1 MASLGHDGSE
11 GANLSLTRRLTGKPS
26 HPQPLPPPSHPRD
39 SLRSNKRRA
48 QAEKL
53 LADASV
59 RQRELQLRQRRA
71 VHLRQRRRYR
81 STEATRNGGDDT
93 QATDAP
99 RGKTQESFFGLLFSL
114 AAHKSRWQRW
124 TENSGCDWRSRIGGT
139 VPWPSRWPFGFGDW
153 EETDV
158 AQGAPD
164 LPSPRDRAHA
174 RVRSSD
180 PSEHLSSD
188 LTCSPRTLHLPALVL
203 PDALQSPASSKTPR
217 FSPIFSTDQ
226 EEHIPS
232 PDSSRGGEDLGCCD
246 ARAQPTQNAAPI
258 LDKGACRDCRR
269 SNKPSPFEQRLP
281 RGSSLAA
288 RPTRTLSFK
297 TEPFVAVTLDLSPLT
312 SNNSPPSSPLSST
325 MAEDVLP
332 LEGTCVQ
339 RRSSAASALQ
349 SPYAGSSA
357 APPSPSSCYVLSAP
371 LSCGSSPNLL
381 SWSSL
386 SPCDPASLGRS
397 ARKNSGRPA
406 GEVGGA
412 CVPGANEA
420 GSKGSSVSPFLREP
434 LPPFFLQEEPTPA
447 MVEAFYQFIEV
458 AHDIRQTVLLE
469 INVSS
474 RRRSRS
480 GGDLAT
486 VAEEVSAPEAAH
498 VLEEPSS
505 SLEVEELAG
514 TYRLLRF
521 LQGYDFN
528 VSEAAQAYKRH
539 VVWRITQR
547 IDNTMRDFILREM
560 VLPLTPEK
568 AADHAAVSRNF
579 PNNQLLR
586 RSKPTERVSE
596 TKSSRTAEGREGR
609 RATVSRERPLHSFET
624 VTSRGPGLPFA
635 PDAKNRDES
644 KGDEKTLN
652 EQQDFICRYGSA
664 SSAASSSTAA
674 SSCISS
680 SSFNLFSSSPGSS
693 FACGPS
699 GCSGEVASP
708 PDSNRFSFASP
719 TVTPQILLDRQGNI
733 ITVAR
738 PGLLD
743 ERRLFEDVSEDTFL
757 KWHCYQLEFRNILLD
772 RLSRQKGRLVQ
783 ATSILD
789 LEGLSARS
797 INRHALGILR
807 QLIYVTSENYPESL
821 SHIFFINTPR
831 LFSAV
836 WGTLQG
842 WLKERTVAKIHL
854 LEGDYEAELHK
865 YIDPACL
872 PPSLGGVCTSPL
884 ACIRTFS
891 KTELLSARLGG
902 CHSIL
907 HIGARRREHVDFEVP
922 KGACLSWAWVLVEHD
937 VSFQVKWRPAV
948 GNEERPMLE
957 MKKHQG
963 NQVVRGSI
971 KADQDGTVSLI
982 FDNSWGLFSHRT
994 IFYKVNLEDSAT
1006 PASCS

>member
-1 MASLGHDGSE
+1 MASLGHDGTE
-11 GANLSLTRRLTGKPS
+11 GANLSLGRRLTGKPS
-26 HPQPLPPPSHPRD
+26 PPQPLPPPTHPLD
-39 SLRSNKRRA
+39 SPRSNERRA
-48 QAEKL
+48 QAEK

-71 VHLRQRRRYR
+71 VHQKQRRRYR
-81 STEATRNGGDDT
+81 STEATRNGGNDS

-99 RGKTQESFFGLLFSL
+99 RGRTQESFLGLLFSL
-114 AAHKSRWQRW
+114 SAHKSRWQRW

-139 VPWPSRWPFGFGDW
+139 VSWPSRWPFGFGDS

-164 LPSPRDRAHA
+164 LPLKDRAHA
-174 RVRSSD
+174 RGRSSD
-180 PSEHLSSD
+180 PAEHFSSD

-203 PDALQSPASSKTPR
+203 PDAFLSPASSKTPR
-217 FSPIFSTDQ
+217 LSPIFSADQ
-226 EEHIPS
+226 EEDIPL
-232 PDSSRGGEDLGCCD
+232 PDNSRGGEDLGCCD
-246 ARAQPTQNAAPI
+246 ARVQPTQNAAPS
-258 LDKGACRDCRR
+258 LHKGARRDCRR
-269 SNKPSPFEQRLP
+269 SSQLSPSEQRLP
-281 RGSSLAA
+281 RGSGLAA

-312 SNNSPPSSPLSST
+312 STNSPPSSPLSST

-332 LEGTCVQ
+332 LEGTCVK
-339 RRSSAASALQ
+339 RGSSAASALQ
-349 SPYAGSSA
+349 SPYASSSA
-357 APPSPSSCYVLSAP
+357 APPSPSSSYVLSAP

-386 SPCDPASLGRS
+386 SPCGPASLGRL
-397 ARKNSGRPA
+397 ARKNSGGPA
-406 GEVGGA
+406 GEVSGA
-412 CVPGANEA
+412 CVPGANDA
-420 GSKGSSVSPFLREP
+420 GGKGSSVSPFLREP
-434 LPPFFLQEEPTPA
+434 LPPFFLQEGPTPA
-447 MVEAFYQFIEV
+447 MVDAFYQFIEV
-458 AHDIRQTVLLE
+458 AHDIRQAVLLE

-474 RRRSRS
+474 RPRSRS
-480 GGDLAT
+480 GGDST
-486 VAEEVSAPEAAH
+486 TIAEDVSAAEAAH
-498 VLEEPSS
+498 VLKEPSS

-539 VVWRITQR
+539 VIWRITQR
-547 IDNTMRDFILREM
+547 IDNAMRDFILREM

-568 AADHAAVSRNF
+568 AVDHAAVSRNF

-586 RSKPTERVSE
+586 CSKQTERVSE
-596 TKSSRTAEGREGR
+596 TKSSR
-609 RATVSRERPLHSFET
+609 ERPLHAFEA
-624 VTSRGPGLPFA
+624 VTSRGTALPLA

-644 KGDEKTLN
+644 KGEAKTLN
-652 EQQDFICRYGSA
+652 EQQDFFCRYGST
-664 SSAASSSTAA
+664 SSAASSSTSA

-693 FACGPS
+693 SACGPS
-699 GCSGEVASP
+699 GSSREVASP
-708 PDSNRFSFASP
+708 PDGNLFSFASP

-743 ERRLFEDVSEDTFL
+743 ERRLFEEVSEDTFL

-842 WLKERTVAKIHL
+842 WLKERTVAKIHI

-902 CHSIL
+902 GHSIL

-937 VSFQVKWRPAV
+937 VSFQVKWRPAA

-963 NQVVRGSI
+963 SRVVRGSI

-994 IFYKVNLEDSAT
+994 IFYKLHLEDSAT
-1006 PASCS
+1006 PAACS